1 MVNYNF
7 VTIFNNLYLPQAIS
21 LHSSL
26 KKFKI
31 KFTLWGICL
40 DNESFFVIKQ
50 LKLKNFKAIKFS
62 DFEKK
67 KLLSIKKERSVAEYC
82 WTITPMSPKIVFDLK
97 KNIEF
102 VTYVDADMFFVNNP
116 KFLINNFLKSNK
128 QVLFTKHDFNDDQKF
143 KEKIYGKFCVQFM
156 TFKKKGGE
164 KIRKIWEQKCI
175 DWCFAE
181 PEKGKMGD
189 QKYLDNI
196 YKKFKNKIYISDN
209 DFFRSTWNYKK
220 IKFDK
225 IIAWHFHGF
234 KIINKKLLLMHHLE
248 YLPSK
253 IIKKIYTPYIKSID
267 KNIKKIRFNK
277 TQFNLDYKNLI
288 NIIKKIKLSMIQL
301 KILENKKYYIL
312 N

>member
-1 MVNYNF
+1 
-7 VTIFNNLYLPQAIS
+7 
-21 LHSSL
+21 
-26 KKFKI
+26 
-31 KFTLWGICL
+31 
-40 DNESFFVIKQ
+40 
-50 LKLKNFKAIKFS
+50 
-62 DFEKK
+62 
-67 KLLSIKKERSVAEYC
+67 
-82 WTITPMSPKIVFDLK
+82 
-97 KNIEF
+97 
-102 VTYVDADMFFVNNP
+102 
-116 KFLINNFLKSNK
+116 
-128 QVLFTKHDFNDDQKF
+128 
-143 KEKIYGKFCVQFM
+143 
-156 TFKKKGGE
+156 
-164 KIRKIWEQKCI
+164 
-175 DWCFAE
+175 
-181 PEKGKMGD
+181 MGD

-234 KIINKKLLLMHHLE
+234 KIIKKKLLLMHHLE

-253 IIKKIYTPYIKSID
+253 IIKKIYNPYIKSID

-301 KILENKKYYIL
+301 KILETKKYYVL